1 MVLLLDF
8 RIQNLNKFEIF
19 KTAKEENINPEWI
32 NILKEIEYD
41 AILEGFSDH
50 SIRH

>member
-19 KTAKEENINPEWI
+19 KAVKEENIDPEWI
-32 NILKEIEYD
+32 NASKEIEYD

-50 SIRH
+50 SVRH